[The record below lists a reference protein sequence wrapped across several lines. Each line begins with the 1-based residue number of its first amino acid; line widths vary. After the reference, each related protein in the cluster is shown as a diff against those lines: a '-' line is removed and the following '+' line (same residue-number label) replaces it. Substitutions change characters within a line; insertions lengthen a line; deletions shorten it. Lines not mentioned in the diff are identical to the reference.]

1 MKLDSTFFLRVVI
14 ILIGVAVLGLC
25 IFVLPAG
32 IMSKNAGG
40 YRPILLG
47 MYVPAIPFYIGLFQ
61 AMKLLNYIDK
71 NKAYSALSVTAL
83 KKIKYCAFIISTLY
97 AAGMPYIFT
106 VADRDDAPGVVL
118 IALIFVIGSFV
129 IGTAAAVFQNL
140 FQNAIDIKSEN
151 ELTV

>member
-1 MKLDSTFFLRVVI
+1 MKLDSTFFLRFVI
-14 ILIGVAVLGLC
+14 ILIGVVVLGLC

-32 IMSKNAGG
+32 IMAKNAGG

-47 MYVPAIPFYIGLFQ
+47 MYIPAIPFYIGLFQ

-71 NKAYSALSVTAL
+71 NKAYSALSVAAL
-83 KKIKYCAFIISTLY
+83 KKIKYCGFIISALY